1 MVKDCEQLRQFR
13 EFLAR
18 QGRDSEVQLLFW
30 LALEDLRETSPNS
43 RACQRKM
50 ERIIR
55 NFINNKETKKC
66 ALKKTPI
73 SRKNSLNKIFPLPSS
88 SAMSGDYGGVR
99 VWPQSQ

>member
-50 ERIIR
+50 ERITR
-55 NFINNKETKKC
+55 NFIKNKEIKKC
-66 ALKKTPI
+66 A
-73 SRKNSLNKIFPLPSS
+73 
-88 SAMSGDYGGVR
+88 
-99 VWPQSQ
+99 